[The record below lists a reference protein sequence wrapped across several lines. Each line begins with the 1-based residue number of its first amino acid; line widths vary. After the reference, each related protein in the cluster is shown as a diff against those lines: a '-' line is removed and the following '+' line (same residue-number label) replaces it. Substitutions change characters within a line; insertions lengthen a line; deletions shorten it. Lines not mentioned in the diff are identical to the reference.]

1 MSHQSTASSHQE
13 ADRSSAPDKGR
24 WLLVG
29 AALLLQFSIGA
40 VYAWSV
46 FSSAL
51 QDEEAAPDWGLSKVE
66 ASLPFTVTIAM
77 IFIGSYIG
85 GRIQDKKGPRIV
97 ALVGGV
103 IYAAGIILAAFA
115 GGADQLWLLIAG

>member
-1 MSHQSTASSHQE
+1 MSHQSASSTGTASGTDV
-13 ADRSSAPDKGR
+13 AAPDKGR

-51 QDEEAAPDWGLSKVE
+51 QDEDAAPDWGLSKVA
-66 ASLPFTVTIAM
+66 ASLPFV
-77 IFIGSYIG
+77 
-85 GRIQDKKGPRIV
+85 
-97 ALVGGV
+97 
-103 IYAAGIILAAFA
+103 
-115 GGADQLWLLIAG
+115 